1 MKKFCVV
8 MLILCCS
15 CGSVTNK
22 TESASPGV
30 SAPTGDTLVVF
41 NSNFT
46 DPIGNLSTIDL
57 AANMSAQFARITTD
71 GSDAVIRSFGGRV
84 YVVNRYGTDTIQVID
99 PANFSVIANYS
110 VGSGSNPQDIVVVS
124 DEKAYISRLDAQNDD
139 EDAGD
144 VLIVNPLTGAKLG
157 GIDLTPFTNDD
168 AERLA
173 RAAQMIL
180 VGDYLYVC
188 MQDLPANMLFPA
200 DTNGKVA
207 VIDTVTDEI
216 VDANPDATGDQV
228 IDLVGRNPSDI
239 AYVPNAGKLIIADS
253 GVYNNFAVDTSDS
266 NGGIELVDI
275 ESMTSD
281 GIILD
286 DAALGGGVA
295 EVRVA
300 SGTLAFTIVGSMTIA
315 SFNPN
320 THEIVS
326 TNVYTT
332 PWRYLP
338 DIAVDS
344 QGRLFVAEQDY
355 QNPGVVVIDAS
366 SNAVIAGPIAVGA
379 PPVSMTFVSE

>member
-1 MKKFCVV
+1 MKKLCVA

-22 TESASPGV
+22 TEASDPSV

-57 AANMSAQFARITTD
+57 AANMSASFARVTTD
-71 GSDAVIRSFGGRV
+71 GSDAVIRSFGGRI
-84 YVVNRYGTDTIQVID
+84 YVVNRFGTDTIQVID

-110 VGSGSNPQDIVVVS
+110 VGSGSNPQDIAVVS
-124 DEKAYISRLDAQNDD
+124 DEKAYISRLDAQNDN
-139 EDAGD
+139 EDTSD
-144 VLIVNPLTGAKLG
+144 ILIVNPLTGAKLG
-157 GIDLTPFTNDD
+157 GVDLKPFTNDD
-168 AERLA
+168 AERLP
-173 RAAQMIL
+173 RAAQMAAAGNL
-180 VGDYLYVC
+180 LYVC
-188 MQDLPANMLFPA
+188 MQDLPANMLLPA
-200 DTNGKVA
+200 DTNGKIA
-207 VIDTVTDEI
+207 VIDTETDEV
-216 VDANPDATGDQV
+216 VDV
-228 IDLVGRNPSDI
+228 IGLAGRNPSDI
-239 AYVPNAGKLIIADS
+239 AVLPGGEKLIVANS
-253 GVYNNFAVDTSDS
+253 GVYENFVVNMSDS
-266 NGGIELVDI
+266 NGGIEIVDLNDM
-275 ESMTSD
+275 ESE
-281 GIILD
+281 GVAID
-286 DAALGGGVA
+286 DADFGGGVA

-300 SGTLAFTIVGSMTIA
+300 SETLAFTIVDSKTVA
-315 SFNPN
+315 SFNPT

-355 QNPGVVVIDAS
+355 QNPGIVVIDAS
-366 SNAVIAGPIAVGA
+366 NGAVIAGPIAVGA